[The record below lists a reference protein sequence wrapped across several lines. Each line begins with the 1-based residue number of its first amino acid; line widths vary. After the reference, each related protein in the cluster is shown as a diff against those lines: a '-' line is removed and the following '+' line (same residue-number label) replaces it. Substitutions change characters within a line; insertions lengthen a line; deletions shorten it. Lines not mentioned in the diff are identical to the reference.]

1 MHNNTKYWAFTWETN
16 VSQKQLPPEVKLKRF
31 LNRITDY
38 CVFQL
43 ECGTVANKNHY
54 QGAFVLSGTR
64 VSKKQ
69 LLDLFQQTFR
79 NVSGLTLSKIYDKK
93 AAMEY
98 ASKQDT
104 RVKGPFYVGQKEKF
118 SEKFAA
124 MILRPWQ
131 KQLYEFV
138 LANREN
144 PVIRERKIIWIEDN
158 LGCTGKSKFQKWLRL
173 GQKSISARKLPVS
186 TVERLISAVTK
197 LTQQEVIDLLMIN
210 LTKSRGQDQS
220 MPDMFA
226 TIEDVKDG
234 FIVDTMYG
242 KYSEA
247 IFDPP
252 IIMIFTNEKL
262 DDHLV
267 SLSPDWWLRLH
278 INSDL
283 SIEYRKQNEDGTVS
297 PISLDKI
304 KL

>member
-1 MHNNTKYWAFTWETN
+1 M
-16 VSQKQLPPEVKLKRF
+16 
-31 LNRITDY
+31 
-38 CVFQL
+38 
-43 ECGTVANKNHY
+43 
-54 QGAFVLSGTR
+54 LSGTR

-138 LANREN
+138 LANKEN

-267 SLSPDWWLRLH
+267 SLSPDRWLRLH

-297 PISLDKI
+297 PISLDKK